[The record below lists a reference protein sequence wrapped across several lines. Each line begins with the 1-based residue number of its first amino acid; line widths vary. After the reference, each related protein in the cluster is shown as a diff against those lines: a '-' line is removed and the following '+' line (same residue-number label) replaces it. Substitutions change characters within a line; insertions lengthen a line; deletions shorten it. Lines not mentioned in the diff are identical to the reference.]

1 MGSIFAAVA
10 HLVASII
17 DYVNEKN
24 ASEHSNSKD

>member
-17 DYVNEKN
+17 DYVNDKTTP
-24 ASEHSNSKD
+24 SNPNE